1 MPKFKPSSAQLKE
14 TLEHIYYEISQL
26 IGTLIETDNEVMNNA
41 LIESRLIHVR
51 ALSGF
56 FKKTRSK
63 HYKTNKEQD
72 DVLSSDYGFA
82 SQRVGIQ
89 DSYKD
94 RLNKDLAHLSYSRA
108 KRQPNDKLWPHD
120 KIVLPV
126 LVCCQQFGE
135 HLISRYLP
143 TNYPDPEKQAKWQEL
158 VNSIKA
164 TVQEISPKT
173 GR

>member
-14 TLEHIYYEISQL
+14 TLAHIYYEIRQL
-26 IGTLIETDNEVMNNA
+26 IGTLIETDYEVMNNA
-41 LIESRLIHVR
+41 LVESRLIHVR

-63 HYKTNKEQD
+63 HYKTKREQD

-82 SQRVGIQ
+82 SQRIAIQ

-108 KRQPNDKLWPHD
+108 KRQPNEKPWPHD
-120 KIVLPV
+120 KIVLPI
-126 LVCCQQFGE
+126 LLCCKQFGE
-135 HLISRYLP
+135 HLILHYLP
-143 TNYPDPEKQAKWQEL
+143 TSYPDPETQAKWHEL
-158 VNSIKA
+158 VDSIK
-164 TVQEISPKT
+164 TTIQEISPKT
-173 GR
+173 GS